1 MAKPPSAGRTPWI
14 RAARMRSLLL
24 DDPVLDDPD
33 IGLRTP
39 VDVVEWFG
47 AMQGQ
52 DLGSVQWSLGLRT
65 GLTRAD
71 IAETLESGEILRTWP
86 MRGTLH
92 LVPGRDARWML
103 EHLGARAL
111 AGAATR
117 RAHLELAEADS
128 DRAADALGAA
138 LTGGTALSRAECV
151 AVIEAAGVSAA
162 GQRAYHL
169 LWYAS
174 QKGITCVG
182 PNRGTEQTFVL
193 LEEFAPDAVTLDREA
208 ALATIAE
215 RFVRSHG
222 PVTAHDL
229 ARWADLTVRDARAG
243 LAAAGTVTVVPLDGR
258 DLFVHNA
265 LLEAMPNPAERPPIP
280 PARALPG
287 FDELVL
293 GYRDRTV
300 QLDPEHERRI
310 VPGGNG
316 VFAPTLV
323 VGGLVV
329 GTWRRRELSRTVD
342 ILATT
347 FAPVPAHQRAKLSS
361 ALIDFGRFSS
371 RTSRISWSDD
381 HVPGVQPT

>member
-1 MAKPPSAGRTPWI
+1 MATPPSAERTPWI

-24 DDPVLDDPD
+24 DDPQRDHPD
-33 IGLRTP
+33 VGTRTP
-39 VDVVEWFG
+39 LDVVEWFG

-71 IAETLESGEILRTWP
+71 IAVALESGEVLRTWP

-117 RAHLELAEADS
+117 RAHLELTEAD
-128 DRAADALGAA
+128 ADCGAEALGAA
-138 LTGGTALSRAECV
+138 LTGGTTLTRAECV
-151 AVIEAAGVSAA
+151 AAIEAAGVSAA

-182 PNRGTEQTFVL
+182 PNRGNEQTFVL
-193 LEEFAPDAVTLDREA
+193 LEEFAPDAVRLDREA

-243 LAAAGTVTVVPLDGR
+243 LASADSVTVLTLDER
-258 DLFVHNA
+258 ELFVHDA
-265 LLEAMPNPAERPPIP
+265 LREALADPDEQAPIP

-293 GYRDRTV
+293 GYRDRTA
-300 QLDPEHERRI
+300 QLDAAHERRV

-316 VFAPTLV
+316 VFFPTLA
-323 VGGLVV
+323 VGGQVV
-329 GTWRRRELSRTVD
+329 GTWRRKELTRSIT
-342 ILATT
+342 LTATP
-347 FAPVPAHQRAKLSS
+347 FAPVPTRART
-361 ALIDFGRFSS
+361 ALGRALTFYCDFMGKPG
-371 RTSRISWSDD
+371 RISWAD
-381 HVPGVQPT
+381 HGAEQPT